1 MALVD
6 TEQITPLEEIS
17 KLYSS
22 EASIIEK
29 ISKKWSDRTKNDAN
43 PWPKNGSWDL
53 KLILQMEGKIYDHK
67 HKETSEVRET
77 KRKQELLTL
86 RAFMKIAK
94 NKALSQKQS
103 SEQVNDQSKKREHE
117 DRNAFRPPPYVFS
130 NESFPAVNRLYP
142 QLPVVQGA
150 AVGIQGTI
158 QGEIELTHGLE
169 KRFGQMMND
178 VSTVVHEISCK
189 LGEIEGG
196 SGAVQKRDQLGNET
210 PQAAGGGT
218 VSQKSGGEKND
229 SKLNVESISSKPGS
243 LTINEMIEGKDY
255 SHLVEEDRE
264 QVRRRYERFTS
275 LSTDMISDT
284 EKEMKE

>member
-1 MALVD
+1 MALLD

-130 NESFPAVNRLYP
+130 N
-142 QLPVVQGA
+142 
-150 AVGIQGTI
+150 
-158 QGEIELTHGLE
+158 
-169 KRFGQMMND
+169 
-178 VSTVVHEISCK
+178 
-189 LGEIEGG
+189 
-196 SGAVQKRDQLGNET
+196 
-210 PQAAGGGT
+210 
-218 VSQKSGGEKND
+218 
-229 SKLNVESISSKPGS
+229 
-243 LTINEMIEGKDY
+243 
-255 SHLVEEDRE
+255 
-264 QVRRRYERFTS
+264 
-275 LSTDMISDT
+275 
-284 EKEMKE
+284 